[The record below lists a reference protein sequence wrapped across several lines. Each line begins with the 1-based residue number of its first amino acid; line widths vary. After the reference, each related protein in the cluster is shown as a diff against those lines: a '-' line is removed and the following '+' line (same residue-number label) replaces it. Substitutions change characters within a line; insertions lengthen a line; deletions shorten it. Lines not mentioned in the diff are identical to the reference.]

1 MKKKSLLEKAENAFN
16 KGIYAEA
23 ALLYSNLISRSPNEF
38 LLYKKRGQCYLRLE
52 NFEAA
57 LLDCAKAVEL
67 DNKNIDAL
75 SDFGAALIRCQKIG
89 DAREI
94 LEYALELDPNH
105 FTSLINIGNVYQ
117 ALNMSEKGL
126 KIAMRAIEIN
136 PTAAIAY
143 NNLGTALGDLNLDK
157 ESKEAFTTAINLDPT
172 YTNSVI
178 NLCNIESKFGNHKE
192 TINLYES
199 LLNNRKLSP
208 NEIEM
213 IKYYL
218 SYSYLI
224 TGQLGK
230 GWDYYEYG
238 FNPIIPAGAKRSVRK
253 FKQKKWDGESINLNK
268 LFIWREQG
276 LGDELEFGSCLAD
289 LDNHLQK
296 TEIILE
302 CDARLVEIY
311 KRLYPRFDIRFQ
323 IVDDDGYTLF
333 NDFDYHIPI
342 GSLPRIYRRQ
352 ISDFK
357 KRQIKFNIRADL
369 INKYKDR
376 LSYYKDKI
384 LVGICWRSGTLNVG
398 RNLHYTNLND
408 WGLFLTKKELQF
420 VNLQYGECENEI
432 VDFENKF
439 NVKVVRWNDLDLKN
453 NLEELIAL
461 ISCLDHVVTVATAV
475 APISGYVGTNTI
487 CLIREDWIMLG
498 EKDFLPWSPNVKT
511 LVSRLDESVAT
522 NITKVP
528 ALLNFKI

>member
-1 MKKKSLLEKAENAFN
+1 
-16 KGIYAEA
+16 
-23 ALLYSNLISRSPNEF
+23 
-38 LLYKKRGQCYLRLE
+38 
-52 NFEAA
+52 
-57 LLDCAKAVEL
+57 
-67 DNKNIDAL
+67 
-75 SDFGAALIRCQKIG
+75 
-89 DAREI
+89 
-94 LEYALELDPNH
+94 
-105 FTSLINIGNVYQ
+105 
-117 ALNMSEKGL
+117 
-126 KIAMRAIEIN
+126 
-136 PTAAIAY
+136 
-143 NNLGTALGDLNLDK
+143 
-157 ESKEAFTTAINLDPT
+157 
-172 YTNSVI
+172 
-178 NLCNIESKFGNHKE
+178 
-192 TINLYES
+192 
-199 LLNNRKLSP
+199 
-208 NEIEM
+208 
-213 IKYYL
+213 
-218 SYSYLI
+218 
-224 TGQLGK
+224 
-230 GWDYYEYG
+230 
-238 FNPIIPAGAKRSVRK
+238 
-253 FKQKKWDGESINLNK
+253 
-268 LFIWREQG
+268 
-276 LGDELEFGSCLAD
+276 
-289 LDNHLQK
+289 
-296 TEIILE
+296 
-302 CDARLVEIY
+302 
-311 KRLYPRFDIRFQ
+311 
-323 IVDDDGYTLF
+323 
-333 NDFDYHIPI
+333 
-342 GSLPRIYRRQ
+342 LPRIYRRQ